1 MTTRKTKIVCTLGP
15 ATDKDNVL
23 REMIINNMN
32 VCRFNFSHGSHEEHL
47 ERINRVKALRTEL
60 KVPLAILLDT
70 KGPEIRVKKF
80 AADKVELK
88 EKQSFTLTTRDI
100 EGDENSVSVTYAGL
114 PTDVSVGDTI
124 LLDDGLIA
132 LKVKSIVDTDVL
144 CEVVNGGSI
153 SNNKGVNVPGVK
165 IKLPFVSEKDKSDI
179 IFGAEQEVDY
189 IAASF
194 TRSAQDI
201 RDIRKV
207 LADHN
212 GDDVKIIA
220 KIENHEGVDN
230 IDEIIQVSDGIMV
243 ARGDMGVEIPFE
255 ELPAIQKSI
264 LHKCYIA
271 GKPAITATQML
282 DSMIRNP
289 RPTRAEIIDIANA
302 VYDNTSAVM
311 LSGETAMGKYPLES
325 LLAMSK
331 IAIETEKNIDYKKK
345 LKQMNS
351 PINKNVTNAI
361 CFSTCES
368 AHNLSAAAIISVTKS
383 GHSTRMVAK
392 YRPNCPIV
400 GSTVSEKVYHQL
412 ALNWGVHPMISTWK
426 DSTDEIF
433 DQAVEMSTKAG
444 IIKNGD
450 VVIINGGMPASIS
463 GTTNTLK
470 VHIVGDLLLEATGL
484 NNLQITGTLCVASG
498 EDGTLKHFN
507 FGDIIVMKNSLD
519 EILAAI
525 KHAGAVITENKAA
538 DSPEAIIAKALDIPI
553 LIGAADATT
562 ILKSG
567 TVVTVDSG
575 SGHVFSGTAKISKG

>member
-1 MTTRKTKIVCTLGP
+1 
-15 ATDKDNVL
+15 
-23 REMIINNMN
+23 MILNNMN
-32 VCRFNFSHGSHEEHL
+32 VCRLNFSHGTHEEHL
-47 ERINRVKALRTEL
+47 ERINKVKALREEL

-70 KGPEIRVKKF
+70 KGPEIRIKKF
-80 AADKVELK
+80 ANDKIELK
-88 EKQSFTLTTRDI
+88 ENQSFSLTTKDI
-100 EGDENSVSVTYAGL
+100 LGDENIVSVTYTGL
-114 PTDVSVGDTI
+114 PTDVAAGDTI

-132 LKVKSIVDTDVL
+132 LKVKSIADTDIL

-165 IKLPFVSEKDKSDI
+165 TKLPFVSEKDKSDI
-179 IFGAEQEVDY
+179 IFGAQQQVDY

-201 RDIRKV
+201 KDLRKV
-207 LADHN
+207 LADN
-212 GDDVKIIA
+212 GGGNIRIIS

-230 IDEIIQVSDGIMV
+230 IDEIMQVSDGIMV

-264 LHKCYIA
+264 LHKCYIS
-271 GKPAITATQML
+271 GKTAITATQML

-368 AHNLSAAAIISVTKS
+368 AHALNAAAIISVTKS

-392 YRPNCPIV
+392 YRPSCTII

-412 ALNWGVHPMISTWK
+412 ALNWGIQPMISTWK

-433 DQAVEMSTKAG
+433 DQAVDIATKAG

-450 VVIINGGMPASIS
+450 VVIINGGMPASV
-463 GTTNTLK
+463 GGVTNTLK
-470 VHIVGDLLLEATGL
+470 VHVVGDMLLEATGL
-484 NNLQITGTLCVASG
+484 NNLQITGTLCVVSS
-498 EDGTLKHFN
+498 EDKTLKHFN
-507 FGDIIVMKNSLD
+507 FGDILVMKTSND
-519 EILAAI
+519 EILSAI
-525 KHAGAVITENKAA
+525 KHAGGIITENKTA
-538 DSPEAIIAKALDIPI
+538 DSPEAIIAKALDIPV
-553 LIGAADATT
+553 LIGAADATI

-575 SGHVFSGTAKISKG
+575 SGHVFSGTAKINK